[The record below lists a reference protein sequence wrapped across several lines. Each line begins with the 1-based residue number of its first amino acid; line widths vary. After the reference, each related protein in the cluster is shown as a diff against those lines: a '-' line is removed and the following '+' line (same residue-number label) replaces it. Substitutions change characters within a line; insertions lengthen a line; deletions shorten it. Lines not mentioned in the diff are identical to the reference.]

1 MDAKETHN
9 QAHDDHDHDDHD
21 HYNPNFL
28 EKYVFSTDHKV
39 IGIQYG
45 ISGLVFLLFG
55 FYLMLVM
62 RYSIASPGEEMP
74 LVLRLPLMPVEW
86 LGGILQNLGIFD
98 HKLWSWER
106 WAPITAL
113 IDSEGAPILVNGEAK
128 MGHVISPELYNMFGA
143 MHGTIMVFMGVVPLG
158 FAAFG
163 NFVTPLQIGAPD
175 MAFPR
180 LNMWS
185 FWVFAVGGFIMMV
198 SFFIPTGA
206 AQAGWTN
213 YSPLATTMQISG
225 KSIFWTGPTQ
235 WLLAMVFVISSS
247 LLGAVNFITT
257 IINLRAKGL
266 TWMRLPF
273 FVWAMLV
280 TGFLLLL
287 AFPPLE
293 VAALMQLSDRM
304 LGSSFFLPTG
314 LVEGGVPLDISGG
327 GSPILYQ
334 HLFWF
339 LAHPEVYVLLLPGIA
354 IVSDIIPNN
363 TRKPLWGY
371 KSMVYGVMVL
381 GFLSFIV
388 WAHHMYLTGMGTM
401 ISTFFQTTTVLISV
415 PSVILLTCL
424 MISLWG
430 GSIRF
435 TVPML
440 FATAFLPMFGFG
452 GLTGLPLAFNL
463 VDLFLHDTYYVIAH
477 FHYIVAPGTV
487 FALFAGIYYWYPK
500 ATGRMMSN
508 VLGHL
513 HFWPSLVCM
522 NVIFLPMFVQGM
534 AGFHRRWYD
543 GGKFFEQVSADY
555 LHLNDVISY
564 GAYGL
569 ALAQVFFIINFFGSL
584 IFGRKATSDNPWH
597 ATTLEWAAPN
607 VPPHGNFLT
616 EPVVYRGPYEYS
628 VPGADKDYTP
638 QFEPDPAQEPEA
650 APEKTTAPS
659 H

>member
-1 MDAKETHN
+1 MAEAAAAH
-9 QAHDDHDHDDHD
+9 AHDDHGHDDHHHDDHD
-21 HYNPNFL
+21 LPFI

-45 ISGLVFLLFG
+45 ISSLIFLAIG
-55 FYLMLVM
+55 FFLMLVM
-62 RYSIASPGEEMP
+62 RWSIAYPEDQ
-74 LVLRLPLMPVEW
+74 LPAFARFI
-86 LGGILQNLGIFD
+86 LGFGGV
-98 HKLWSWER
+98 
-106 WAPITAL
+106 
-113 IDSEGAPILVNGEAK
+113 SEFLNEGKVTGT
-128 MGHVISPELYNMFGA
+128 LYNMFGA
-143 MHGTIMVFMGVVPLG
+143 MHGTIMVFLGVVPLG

-163 NFVTPLQIGAPD
+163 NYVTPLQIGAPD

-185 FWVFAVGGFIMMV
+185 FWLFLIGGVMMLA
-198 SFFIPTGA
+198 SFFLPTGA
-206 AQAGWTN
+206 AQVGWTN
-213 YSPLATTMQISG
+213 YSPLATTAQIESG
-225 KSIFWTGPTQ
+225 TFWGIFWTGQTQ
-235 WLLAMVFVISSS
+235 WLLSMVFIISSS

-293 VAALMQLSDRM
+293 VAAIMQLMDR
-304 LGSSFFLPTG
+304 LGGSSFFLPTG
-314 LVEGGVPLDISGG
+314 LATDGGQILDISGG
-327 GSPILYQ
+327 GSPLLYQ

-339 LAHPEVYVLLLPGIA
+339 LGHPEVYVLLLPAIA
-354 IVSDIIPNN
+354 IVGEIIPNN

-371 KSMVYGVMVL
+371 KSMVYAVLVL

-388 WAHHMYLTGMGTM
+388 WAHHMYLTGMGNVV
-401 ISTFFQTTTVLISV
+401 STFFQTTTVLISI

-463 VDLFLHDTYYVIAH
+463 IDLHLHDTYYVIGH
-477 FHYIVAPGTV
+477 FHYVVAPGSL
-487 FALFAGIYYWYPK
+487 FGLFAGIYYWYPK
-500 ATGRMMSN
+500 ATGRMMSTK
-508 VLGHL
+508 LGHL
-513 HFWPSLVCM
+513 HFWPTLICM
-522 NVIFLPMFVQGM
+522 NGIFLPMFVQGM

-543 GGKFFEQVSADY
+543 GGMAFESTTAEY
-555 LHLNDVISY
+555 MGLNEVMSGFAFAMAI
-564 GAYGL
+564 
-569 ALAQVFFIINFFGSL
+569 AQVPFIINFFWSIKNG
-584 IFGRKATSDNPWH
+584 KKVESDNPWD
-597 ATTLEWAAPN
+597 ATTLEWATPTP
-607 VPPHGNFLT
+607 PPHGNFLE
-616 EPVVYRGPYEYS
+616 EPVCYRDPYEYS
-628 VPGADKDYTP
+628 VPGMKGDFLMQTTH
-638 QFEPDPAQEPEA
+638 PDDVEIDEDFA
-650 APEKTTAPS
+650 AEDTTAKA
-659 H
+659 